1 MEGELQQVRHL
12 SSQQAQQILS
22 MSASLSAAQADAT
35 STEDE
40 LNAQLE
46 RARAESQGAQ
56 SREAEL
62 LRRINDLQAEL
73 ASAISHHSASEQ
85 TQLQELQEVQG
96 QLLQAEQD
104 RARHA
109 QDLETCQQELQNAK
123 QESEAA
129 NSAAKTL
136 QGQLQQAVQSLAE
149 MSTQTLETQQLQAQ
163 LAAAEKEIL
172 RLKEALHHKQQ
183 EAAAP
188 SSVSIAGNKKHLQQQ
203 GEELQKEAAVQLDS
217 LRSGSAHS
225 EEDRLRDSNTA
236 EARESRHEAEIAAL
250 QSQLRGLHA
259 ELDHAAADSQSQEH
273 KASAQLTSQIADLQ
287 SRLEQATSAS
297 MLVADLQQE
306 RDAVHSEAQQLH
318 SELMQSCSSLQ
329 ATQRALAEQ
338 SEAAQ
343 AAHNAAQVQPC
354 LSFCESCPVADTWMM
369 TNIVDS
375 SISSYPREEA
385 LCRGLLR
392 RLYRLSNVQSSCSKR
407 RSSYKYRRGPS
418 CICCF
423 ISLCCPAA
431 VHLTIEMHDDVL
443 QLDILLLL
451 RFRPWMKHGRP
462 NVWA

>member
-1 MEGELQQVRHL
+1 MR
-12 SSQQAQQILS
+12 
-22 MSASLSAAQADAT
+22 MSALPLMGCMCLQF
-35 STEDE
+35 
-40 LNAQLE
+40 
-46 RARAESQGAQ
+46 ES
-56 SREAEL
+56 
-62 LRRINDLQAEL
+62 LQAEL
-73 ASAISHHSASEQ
+73 ASAISHHSASERS
-85 TQLQELQEVQG
+85 QLQELQGVQG

-163 LAAAEKEIL
+163 LAAAEDEIL

-188 SSVSIAGNKKHLQQQ
+188 SSVPIAGNENHLQQQ
-203 GEELQKEAAVQLDS
+203 GEGLQREAAVQLDS
-217 LRSGSAHS
+217 LQSGLAHS
-225 EEDRLRDSNTA
+225 EENRLHVSNTA
-236 EARESRHEAEIAAL
+236 EARESRHEAEITGL

-259 ELDHAAADSQSQEH
+259 ELDHAAANSQSQEH
-273 KASAQLTSQIADLQ
+273 EAIAQLTSQIADLQ

-306 RDAVHSEAQQLH
+306 RDAVLLEAQQLQ
-318 SELMQSCSSLQ
+318 SELTQSRSSIQ

-343 AAHNAAQVQPC
+343 AAHTAAQVQHC
-354 LSFCESCPVADTWMM
+354 LFLSELPPDADTWTMAS
-369 TNIVDS
+369 TVDS
-375 SISSYPREEA
+375 SMSFYPHQEA

-392 RLYRLSNVQSSCSKR
+392 RLFRLSNVQSSCSKR
-407 RSSYKYRRGPS
+407 RSSYKYRQCRS

-423 ISLCCPAA
+423 SSLC
-431 VHLTIEMHDDVL
+431 
-443 QLDILLLL
+443 
-451 RFRPWMKHGRP
+451 
-462 NVWA
+462 